1 MGKKKV
7 IVIGAGIGG
16 LSTAVTLGRVGID
29 VEVHER
35 APELLAAGS
44 GLSVMSNAISALDTL
59 DIDLGLEKRGQ
70 VIESYTIREAR
81 GGVVRE
87 LPFPDVCRRIG
98 TPSVCISR
106 SDLQQA
112 PLDAAGD
119 VPIHL
124 GHTVTGFEHGA
135 DGVRVSFED
144 GGHAEGDILVGADGF
159 RSTIRG
165 RLAGID
171 DARDSGYVCWL
182 GIVPFEHERFPTGCV
197 GHYWGSG
204 QRFGLID
211 IGRGRAYWW
220 GTKNMPAEESADWR
234 GGKAAVLAAYDGWAD
249 EVRAVIEATPE
260 ADILAV
266 PSRDRPF
273 LERWGTGPVT
283 LLGDAAHPML
293 TSLGQGAAMA
303 IEDAVVLATTLAERA
318 DSVDAL
324 RTYEDRR
331 RERTRQMVATSRSVS
346 EFEQLENPLR
356 RAMRDTY
363 FRFVPRKVL
372 EGQSELALTFP
383 RVEPAM
389 RGN

>member
-1 MGKKKV
+1 MGKRKV

-16 LSTAVTLGRVGID
+16 LSAAVTLRRVGID
-29 VEVHER
+29 VEVYER

-44 GLSVMSNAISALDTL
+44 GLSVMSNAIAALDTL

-70 VIESYTIREAR
+70 VIESFTIRDAR
-81 GGVVRE
+81 GSVIRD
-87 LPFPDVCRRIG
+87 LPFPAVCRKVG

-112 PLDAAGD
+112 LLDACGD
-119 VPIHL
+119 TPIHL
-124 GHTVTGFEHGA
+124 GHTVTGFEHDA
-135 DGVRVSFED
+135 RGVRVSFD
-144 GGHAEGDILVGADGF
+144 GGRTAEGDILVGADGF
-159 RSTIRG
+159 RSTVRAQ
-165 RLAGID
+165 LAGID

-211 IGRGRAYWW
+211 IGGGRAYWW

-234 GGKAAVLAAYDGWAD
+234 GGKAKVLAAYDGWAD

-260 ADILAV
+260 GDILAM

-303 IEDAVVLATTLAERA
+303 IEDAVVLATSLAERA

-331 RERTRQMVATSRSVS
+331 RERTRVMVATSRSVS
-346 EFEQLENPLR
+346 DFEQLENPVR
-356 RAMRDTY
+356 RAIRDTY
-363 FRFVPRKVL
+363 FRFVPRKTL
-372 EGQSELALTFP
+372 EVQSELALTFP
-383 RVEPAM
+383 SVTS
-389 RGN
+389 

>member
-1 MGKKKV
+1 MGKRKV

-16 LSTAVTLGRVGID
+16 LSTAVTLRRVGID
-29 VEVHER
+29 VEVYER

-44 GLSVMSNAISALDTL
+44 GLSVMSNAIAALDTL

-70 VIESYTIREAR
+70 VIESFTIRDAR
-81 GGVVRE
+81 GSVIRE
-87 LPFPDVCRRIG
+87 LPFPAVCRKVG

-112 PLDAAGD
+112 LLDACGD
-119 VPIHL
+119 TPIHL

-135 DGVRVSFED
+135 HGVQVIFD
-144 GGHAEGDILVGADGF
+144 GGRTAEGDILVGADGF
-159 RSTIRG
+159 RSAVRA

-211 IGRGRAYWW
+211 IGGGRAYWW

-234 GGKAAVLAAYDGWAD
+234 GGKAKVLAAYDGWAD

-260 ADILAV
+260 DDILAM

-303 IEDAVVLATTLAERA
+303 IEDAVVLATSLAKRA
-318 DSVDAL
+318 DSVEAL
-324 RTYEDRR
+324 RVYEDRR
-331 RERTRQMVATSRSVS
+331 RERTRVMVATSRSVS
-346 EFEQLENPLR
+346 DFEQLENPVR
-356 RAMRDTY
+356 RAIRDAY
-363 FRFVPRKVL
+363 FRFVPRKTL
-372 EGQSELALTFP
+372 EARSEPALTFP
-383 RVEPAM
+383 SVTS
-389 RGN
+389 

>member
-16 LSTAVTLGRVGID
+16 LSTAVTLRRVGID
-29 VEVHER
+29 VEVYER

-44 GLSVMSNAISALDTL
+44 GLSVMSNAIAALNTL

-70 VIESYTIREAR
+70 VIESFTIRDTR
-81 GGVVRE
+81 GSVIRD
-87 LPFPDVCRRIG
+87 LPFPAVCRKVG

-112 PLDAAGD
+112 LLDACGD
-119 VPIHL
+119 TPIHL
-124 GHTVTGFEHGA
+124 GHTVTGFEHDA
-135 DGVRVSFED
+135 QGVRVSFD
-144 GGHAEGDILVGADGF
+144 GGRTAEGDILVGADGF
-159 RSTIRG
+159 RSTVRAQ
-165 RLAGID
+165 LAGID

-182 GIVPFEHERFPTGCV
+182 GIVPFEHKRFPTGCV

-211 IGRGRAYWW
+211 IGGGRAYWW

-234 GGKAAVLAAYDGWAD
+234 GGKAKVLAAYAGWAD

-260 ADILAV
+260 DDILAM

-303 IEDAVVLATTLAERA
+303 IEDAVVLATSLAERA

-331 RERTRQMVATSRSVS
+331 RERTRVMVATSRSVS
-346 EFEQLENPLR
+346 DFEQLENPVR
-356 RAMRDTY
+356 RAIRDTY
-363 FRFVPRKVL
+363 FRFVPRKTL
-372 EGQSELALTFP
+372 EAQSELALTFP
-383 RVEPAM
+383 SVTS
-389 RGN
+389 